1 MFYRSVYVLSNRIAQ
16 NATLYYEA
24 ILASA
29 NRTLQYSPLREES
42 RENLGRFRF
51 VHGFGPD
58 YCSNHLS
65 PESAFKRKV
74 KTVYGSSQMDFL
86 SLCCDTIPW
95 SVKTNKYYNTLVLH
109 FQKNNNK

>member
-95 SVKTNKYYNTLVLH
+95 IVKTNKYYNTLVIH
-109 FQKNNNK
+109 FH